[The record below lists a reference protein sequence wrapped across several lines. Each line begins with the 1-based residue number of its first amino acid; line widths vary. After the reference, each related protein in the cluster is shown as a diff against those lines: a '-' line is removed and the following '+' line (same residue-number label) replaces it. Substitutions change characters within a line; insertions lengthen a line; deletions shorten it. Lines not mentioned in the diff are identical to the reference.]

1 MNTVWIIAALVVIAL
16 LAGIAVYYLR
26 EVRKLDQRRA
36 EQRKE
41 LEEFSNERREHANL
55 SIQVIAGSIV
65 EDQMTLTEGA
75 IRLRG
80 LLESLGADEAIQEE
94 FTAFYQLAKATEHI
108 PIMEEWKKLKIKQKL
123 SYDSERETQEKTHR
137 DFVLDAAKRI
147 KGRTF

>member
-26 EVRKLDQRRA
+26 EVHKLDQRRA